1 MAPGVIELQ
10 PKSSTRPAAMS
21 STVARLLGGVEK
33 VVVLQQV
40 EKLEAATLCLS
51 SGCCKVETENRYF
64 LKNAYGSEVLLEA
77 REDSAWCCRNPCLCC
92 DCVC

>member
-1 MAPGVIELQ
+1 M
-10 PKSSTRPAAMS
+10 
-21 STVARLLGGVEK
+21 
-33 VVVLQQV
+33 VVLQQV
-40 EKLEAATLCLS
+40 KKLEAATLCLS

-77 REDSAWCCRNPCLCC
+77 KEDSAWCCRNPCLCC

>member
-1 MAPGVIELQ
+1 
-10 PKSSTRPAAMS
+10 MS
-21 STVARLLGGVEK
+21 STVAELLGGVEK

-40 EKLEAATLCLS
+40 KKLEAATLCLS
-51 SGCCKVETENRYF
+51 SGCCKVPRYVGTKVEAENRYL